1 MSIPNKPMSGFE
13 KFDIRRVSPSQI
25 NNYSC
30 RRSRWVIEKIF
41 GKIVQAGASAY
52 RGTYIEHGVK
62 HFFDKSKLATRD
74 VVSEAVNSAV
84 KEFDKKCK
92 GMNKY
97 EEERGYIE
105 PCVRKG
111 IEELRKFD
119 LMNFQ
124 LELHLDLKGYQVY
137 GYSDFVFQGDVVSKR
152 FVVELKTTK
161 RFPYKTN
168 NQHCR
173 QVSIYAKSLEC
184 EGKILYLVPKKNGVV
199 DVQWLDIKDS
209 EKYLKQAEDIL
220 KSMDLLL
227 WNCEDKNQIANMCPP
242 DLDDWIWND
251 ANLVEY
257 RKEIWGY

>member
-13 KFDIRRVSPSQI
+13 KFGIPRVSPSQI

-41 GKIVQAGASAY
+41 GKIVKAGASAY

-62 HFFDKSKLATRD
+62 HFFDRDQLATGD
-74 VVSEAVNSAV
+74 LVAEAVDHGV

-92 GMNKY
+92 GMDKY
-97 EEERGYIE
+97 TEERGYIE
-105 PCVRKG
+105 PCIRKG
-111 IEELRKFD
+111 IEELRKFN

-124 LELHLDLKGYQVY
+124 LELHLDLNGYQVY

-152 FVVELKTTK
+152 FVVDLKTTK

-184 EGKILYLVPKKNGVV
+184 DAKILYLVPKKSGIV
-199 DVQWLDIKDS
+199 DVQWLDVKDT
-209 EKYLKQAEDIL
+209 EKYLKQSEEIL

-227 WNCEDKNQIANMCPP
+227 WNCEDKYQVANMCPP
-242 DLDDWIWND
+242 DLDDWIWDD
-251 ANLVEY
+251 ALIKY

>member
-1 MSIPNKPMSGFE
+1 MSIPNKPMSGFN
-13 KFDIRRVSPSQI
+13 KFDIKRVSPSQI

-41 GKIVQAGASAY
+41 GKIVTVGASAH
-52 RGTYIEHGVK
+52 RGTYIEHGIK
-62 HFFDKSKLATRD
+62 HFFDRDKLAKGD
-74 VVSEAVNSAV
+74 LVADAVAYGV

-92 GMNKY
+92 GMLKY
-97 EEERGYIE
+97 EEERANIE
-105 PCVRKG
+105 PCIRKG
-111 IEELRKFD
+111 IEELRKFK

-124 LELHLDLKGYQVY
+124 LELHLDLNGYQVY
-137 GYSDFVFQGDVVSKR
+137 GYSDFVFQGDVVSDR
-152 FVVELKTTK
+152 FVVDLKTTK

-184 EGKILYLVPKKNGVV
+184 KGKIMYLVPKKSGIV
-199 DVQWLDIKDS
+199 DVQWIDIDDT
-209 EKYLKQAEDIL
+209 EKYLKQAEEIL

-227 WNCEDKNQIANMCPP
+227 WNCDDKYQVANMCPP
-242 DLDDWIWND
+242 DLDDWIWDD
-251 ANLVEY
+251 ALIKY

>member
-13 KFDIRRVSPSQI
+13 KFGIRKVSPSQI

-62 HFFDKSKLATRD
+62 YFFDKNKLATGD
-74 VVSEAVNSAV
+74 VVSEAVDYAV

-92 GMNKY
+92 GMDKY
-97 EEERGYIE
+97 KEERGYIE
-105 PCVRKG
+105 PCVIKG
-111 IEELRKFD
+111 IEELRKFN

-137 GYSDFVFQGDVVSKR
+137 GYSDFVFQGDVVSER
-152 FVVELKTTK
+152 FVVDLKTTK

-184 EGKILYLVPKKNGVV
+184 EGKILYLVPKRNGVV
-199 DVQWLDIKDS
+199 DIQWLDIKDS

-227 WNCEDKNQIANMCPP
+227 WNSEDKYQVANMCPP
-242 DLDDWIWND
+242 DLADWIWND
-251 ANLVEY
+251 DSLIEC